1 MAFSK
6 IVVTFNDV
14 PQLDTL
20 SIRNSLSS
28 TDLFETFKLER
39 FQNFQT
45 TIGIDTIESAFNYK
59 TALELD
65 YNTGGLYT
73 IEQASNTVTITATQ
87 DGVVFTEITNTSSGR
102 ITTSITNESP
112 APTFTIDSVVFSQSD
127 TDACGKVKATV
138 TTSELATK
146 ITSPVSVDPNAN
158 NPFELD
164 VLRASTVTIS
174 CETATLSAT
183 EDVLTPAKLSVAE
196 TSVNV
201 VNTPTGGNITI
212 THNSTYLL
220 NLEYSLNDV
229 DWQTSNAFTGLTEGN
244 YTIYVRDQFGCKI
257 STSFAISIFTP
268 DISVTTPFVHVGKE
282 LSIRYKKDEVWD
294 NCNIYRTEEN
304 TLSCEE
310 YVEHAYPYYHKFQTC
325 DMIVTQFLS
334 NYESLS
340 ANVIK
345 EDGTKDAMMIVQRSQ
360 NLGATDKRDA
370 RYYKIETGKTG
381 VYYTTGKI
389 YDYTTGNWDGET
401 TYELYGDLPNYGAI
415 GNYIYLDSIG
425 WYEIIDIIYDDDKDA
440 DVLVIEY
447 TYEGAEDDIIV
458 SSLYNRKNY
467 EVYEFSTDM
476 SNYDGEEIQI
486 EILMLDSS
494 FENRNFK
501 SEKILVQEVWN
512 DTLELKWFNP
522 TDTFIYYSTGLINK
536 ARVDFQSFLAS
547 TDSELDIH
555 KTDTTTILIS
565 SESYETMTLESD
577 YVTTGI
583 KRQLDLAFIH
593 KELYINGV
601 KYVLN
606 SSPESEPI
614 KFTNQHILTYN
625 LTKTGNVFNSEYNA
639 SGDNA

>member
-1 MAFSK
+1 
-6 IVVTFNDV
+6 
-14 PQLDTL
+14 
-20 SIRNSLSS
+20 
-28 TDLFETFKLER
+28 
-39 FQNFQT
+39 
-45 TIGIDTIESAFNYK
+45 
-59 TALELD
+59 
-65 YNTGGLYT
+65 
-73 IEQASNTVTITATQ
+73 
-87 DGVVFTEITNTSSGR
+87 
-102 ITTSITNESP
+102 
-112 APTFTIDSVVFSQSD
+112 
-127 TDACGKVKATV
+127 
-138 TTSELATK
+138 
-146 ITSPVSVDPNAN
+146 
-158 NPFELD
+158 
-164 VLRASTVTIS
+164 
-174 CETATLSAT
+174 
-183 EDVLTPAKLSVAE
+183 
-196 TSVNV
+196 
-201 VNTPTGGNITI
+201 
-212 THNSTYLL
+212 
-220 NLEYSLNDV
+220 
-229 DWQTSNAFTGLTEGN
+229 
-244 YTIYVRDQFGCKI
+244 
-257 STSFAISIFTP
+257 
-268 DISVTTPFVHVGKE
+268 
-282 LSIRYKKDEVWD
+282 
-294 NCNIYRTEEN
+294 
-304 TLSCEE
+304 
-310 YVEHAYPYYHKFQTC
+310 
-325 DMIVTQFLS
+325 
-334 NYESLS
+334 
-340 ANVIK
+340 
-345 EDGTKDAMMIVQRSQ
+345 
-360 NLGATDKRDA
+360 
-370 RYYKIETGKTG
+370 
-381 VYYTTGKI
+381 VYYTTGNT
-389 YDYTTGNWDGET
+389 YNYTTGVQEG

-425 WYEIIDIIYDDDKDA
+425 WHEIIDIIYDDDKDA

-606 SSPESEPI
+606 SSPESEAI